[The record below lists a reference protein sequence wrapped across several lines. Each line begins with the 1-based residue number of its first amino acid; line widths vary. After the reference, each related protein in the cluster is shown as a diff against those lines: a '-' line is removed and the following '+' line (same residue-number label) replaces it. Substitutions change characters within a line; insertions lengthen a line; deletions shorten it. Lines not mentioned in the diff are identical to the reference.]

1 MDISYVSII
10 IFILTTLL
18 YFSSVPVFGKPAL
31 ELDANGELT
40 DDNLITYYSNC
51 RPKLAI
57 YLLVVIVTQ
66 FILNIT
72 YLINK
77 CGGDAGKNIGAA
89 AYYTFF
95 PWLLIFGIMLAMLSA
110 FPKLKSVFSDVV
122 GYYFVSI
129 ESNEI
134 LSSILIDTN
143 MKNAIDG
150 ETEPNQKGAMMEAA
164 EAILK
169 ICGNK
174 SLLINQIYPENFSK
188 IWLLLKPL
196 MKTGMFENTDI
207 KKQLLALV
215 VSKDNTGE
223 SMWYIYTAV
232 LVTSIVYYNLATR
245 GCVRDA
251 KSIKASYDKY
261 LETETAKTNQL
272 NLGNPVTA
280 QINKQTNQ

>member
-18 YFSSVPVFGKPAL
+18 YFSSVPVFGKPVL
-31 ELDANGELT
+31 ELDDSGELSE
-40 DDNLITYYSNC
+40 DNIISYYYNC

-66 FILNIT
+66 FILNII

-77 CGGDAGKNIGAA
+77 CGGDAGKNISAA

-122 GYYFVSI
+122 GYYFVSVG
-129 ESNEI
+129 SNEI

-150 ETEPNQKGAMMEAA
+150 TQDQTQKGAMMEAA

-174 SLLINQIYPENFSK
+174 ALLINQIYPENFSK

-196 MKTGMFENTDI
+196 MKPEMFENKDI

-245 GCVRDA
+245 GCIRDA
-251 KSIKASYDKY
+251 KSIKANYDKY
-261 LETETAKTNQL
+261 LESETSKKNQQ
-272 NLGNPVTA
+272 NLGKPTTT
-280 QINKQTNQ
+280 QTNE

>member
-18 YFSSVPVFGKPAL
+18 YFSSFPVFGKPAL

-57 YLLVVIVTQ
+57 YLLVIIVTQ

-77 CGGDAGKNIGAA
+77 CGGDAGKNISAA

-122 GYYFVSI
+122 GYYFVSF

-143 MKNAIDG
+143 MKNTIDG
-150 ETEPNQKGAMMEAA
+150 TTDPIQKGAMMEAA

-196 MKTGMFENTDI
+196 MNPGMFENIDI

-223 SMWYIYTAV
+223 SMWYIYTAI

-245 GCVRDA
+245 GCIRDA

-261 LETETAKTNQL
+261 LESEIAKTNQE
-272 NLGNPVTA
+272 NLGKPSST
-280 QINKQTNQ
+280 QIDK

>member
-18 YFSSVPVFGKPAL
+18 YFSSVPVFGKPVL
-31 ELDANGELT
+31 SLDENGGLT
-40 DDNLITYYSNC
+40 DDDLISYYSKC
-51 RPKLAI
+51 RPTLAV
-57 YLLVVIVTQ
+57 YLLVIIVTQ

-77 CGGDAGKNIGAA
+77 CGGDAAKNIGAA

-122 GYYFVSI
+122 GYYFVSM

-143 MKNAIDG
+143 MKIAIDG
-150 ETEPNQKGAMMEAA
+150 TQEPIQKGAMMEAA

-188 IWLLLKPL
+188 IWDLLKPL
-196 MKTGMFENTDI
+196 MKEGMSDNIDI

-223 SMWYIYTAV
+223 SMWYIYTAI

-245 GCVRDA
+245 GCIRDA
-251 KSIKASYDKY
+251 KSIKANYDKY
-261 LETETAKTNQL
+261 LESETAKKNQE
-272 NLGNPVTA
+272 NLGNPVAA
-280 QINKQTNQ
+280 QTK

>member
-18 YFSSVPVFGKPAL
+18 YFSSVPVFGKPVL
-31 ELDANGELT
+31 SLDENGGLT
-40 DDNLITYYSNC
+40 DDDLISYYSKC
-51 RPKLAI
+51 RPTLAV
-57 YLLVVIVTQ
+57 YLLVIIVTQ

-77 CGGDAGKNIGAA
+77 CGGDAAKNIGAA

-122 GYYFVSI
+122 GYYFVSM

-143 MKNAIDG
+143 MKIAIDG
-150 ETEPNQKGAMMEAA
+150 TQEPTQKTAMMESA

-188 IWLLLKPL
+188 IWDLLKPL
-196 MKTGMFENTDI
+196 MKEGMSDNIDI

-223 SMWYIYTAV
+223 SMWYIYTAI

-245 GCVRDA
+245 GCIRDA
-251 KSIKASYDKY
+251 KSIKANYDKY
-261 LETETAKTNQL
+261 LESETAKKNQE
-272 NLGNPVTA
+272 NLGNPVAA
-280 QINKQTNQ
+280 QTK

>member
-1 MDISYVSII
+1 
-10 IFILTTLL
+10 
-18 YFSSVPVFGKPAL
+18 
-31 ELDANGELT
+31 
-40 DDNLITYYSNC
+40 
-51 RPKLAI
+51 
-57 YLLVVIVTQ
+57 
-66 FILNIT
+66 
-72 YLINK
+72 
-77 CGGDAGKNIGAA
+77 
-89 AYYTFF
+89 
-95 PWLLIFGIMLAMLSA
+95 MLAMLSA

-122 GYYFVSI
+122 GYYFVSVG
-129 ESNEI
+129 SNEI

-150 ETEPNQKGAMMEAA
+150 TQDPTQKGAMMEAA

-174 SLLINQIYPENFSK
+174 ALLINQIYPENFSK

-196 MKTGMFENTDI
+196 MKPEMFENKDI

-251 KSIKASYDKY
+251 KSIKANYDKY
-261 LETETAKTNQL
+261 LDSETAKKNQQ
-272 NLGNPVTA
+272 NLGKPVTT
-280 QINKQTNQ
+280 QTNE

>member
-31 ELDANGELT
+31 ELDVNGELT

-77 CGGDAGKNIGAA
+77 CGGDAGKNISAA

-110 FPKLKSVFSDVV
+110 FPKLKSVFSDVI
-122 GYYFVSI
+122 GYYFVSV

-150 ETEPNQKGAMMEAA
+150 EPEPTQKGAMMEAA

-196 MKTGMFENTDI
+196 MKPEMFENIDI

-261 LETETAKTNQL
+261 LESETAKKNQQ
-272 NLGNPVTA
+272 NLGKPST
-280 QINKQTNQ
+280 IQTNE

>member
-1 MDISYVSII
+1 MDISYISLI

-18 YFSSVPVFGKPAL
+18 YFSSVPIFGKPVL
-31 ELDANGELT
+31 EMPADGNLKE
-40 DDNLITYYSNC
+40 DDLLGYYTSC

-77 CGGDAGKNIGAA
+77 CGGDAGKNISAA

-95 PWLLIFGIMLAMLSA
+95 PWVLIFGFMLAMLSA
-110 FPKLKSVFSDVV
+110 FPKLKTVFSDVV
-122 GYYFVSI
+122 GYYFISF
-129 ESNEI
+129 ESNDLI
-134 LSSILIDTN
+134 SSILIDTN

-150 ETEPNQKGAMMEAA
+150 EQNLDKKEQMMSAA
-164 EAILK
+164 ETILK

-174 SLLINQIYPENFSK
+174 SLLINQIYPENFTK
-188 IWLLLKPL
+188 MWALLAPL
-196 MKTGMFENTDI
+196 MKPDIFGDVSI
-207 KKQLLALV
+207 KKRLLDLV
-215 VSKDNTGE
+215 MSKDNTGE
-223 SMWYIYTAV
+223 AMWYIYTAV

-251 KSIKASYDKY
+251 KTIKANYDKY
-261 LETETAKTNQL
+261 LAEQS
-272 NLGNPVTA
+272 
-280 QINKQTNQ
+280 NKNNATPNANNV